1 MRAASGERGANMAE
15 VQSDRG
21 LFSVNDFAKFSRT
34 SKDTLLY
41 YDRIGLLSPVSRGEN
56 NYRYYSHGQLAIV
69 NVIRTF
75 QELGMS
81 LSEIK
86 ELKDDRTPEDIFEL
100 YARLIEKINK
110 KIEDWV
116 GARKLLLTLRS
127 SIRHVLD
134 VNEGVITVQFLPAEA
149 IILGDI
155 NDYSRGRT
163 DYDALFRFYYS
174 MSEKHP
180 ELNFNYPVWGFFSAE
195 RIKRGDWTW
204 PDRFYFYNPEGHDKR
219 PAALYAIGY
228 TRGGYGQCDELYK
241 RIMAFIEKNG
251 FEICGDAYEEYPL
264 NEICVADHSNYLIR
278 VMVTVREIT
287 RP

>member
-1 MRAASGERGANMAE
+1 MAKTQSGRGF
-15 VQSDRG
+15 
-21 LFSVNDFAKFSRT
+21 FSVKDFAKFSRT

-41 YDRIGLLSPVSRGEN
+41 YDRIGLLSPALRGEN

-69 NVIRTF
+69 NMIRTF

-86 ELKDDRTPEDIFEL
+86 DMKDNRTPEEIYDL
-100 YARLIEKINK
+100 YARQIERINK
-110 KIEDWV
+110 KIDDWV

-134 VNEGVITVQFLPAEA
+134 VNEEAITVQFLPAEA

-155 NDYSRGRT
+155 NDYSRGRN
-163 DYDALFRFYYS
+163 DYDALLRFYYS
-174 MSEKHP
+174 MNEKHP
-180 ELNFNYPVWGFFSAE
+180 ELNFNYPVWGFFSAD
-195 RIKRGDWTW
+195 RIKQGDWVW

-219 PAALYAIGY
+219 PAALYAVGY
-228 TRGGYGQCDELYK
+228 TRGEYGQCDELYK
-241 RIMAFIEKNG
+241 RIIEYIYKND

-264 NEICVADHSNYLIR
+264 NEICVSDSKNYLIR
-278 VMVTVREIT
+278 VMITVREIT

>member
-1 MRAASGERGANMAE
+1 MPEIQTG
-15 VQSDRG
+15 RG
-21 LFSVNDFAKFSRT
+21 LFSVNDFAKFSRST
-34 SKDTLLY
+34 KDTLLY

-86 ELKDDRTPEDIFEL
+86 DIKDDRTPEDVYDL
-100 YARLIEKINK
+100 YARLIEKINS

-116 GARKLLLTLRS
+116 GARKLLLTLRG
-127 SIRHVLD
+127 SIRNVLN
-134 VNEGVITVQFLPAEA
+134 VNEEVVTVQYMPAEA

-155 NDYSRGRT
+155 NDYGRGRN
-163 DYDALFRFYYS
+163 DYDALLRFYHS
-174 MSEKHP
+174 MSDKHP
-180 ELNFNYPVWGFFSAE
+180 DLNFNYPVWGFFSEA
-195 RIKRGDWTW
+195 RIKRGDWVW
-204 PDRFYFYNPEGHDKR
+204 PDRFFFYNPEGHDKR

-228 TRGGYGQCDELYK
+228 ARGGYGQCDGLYR
-241 RIMAFIEKNG
+241 RIIEYIDKNG

-264 NEICVADHSNYLIR
+264 NELCVADNTGYLIR
-278 VMVTVREIT
+278 VMITVREGT
-287 RP
+287 RPAAPAP

>member
-1 MRAASGERGANMAE
+1 MLKGVLLLMAKTQSGRGF
-15 VQSDRG
+15 
-21 LFSVNDFAKFSRT
+21 FSVKDFAKFSRT

-41 YDRIGLLSPVSRGEN
+41 YDRIGLLSPMLRGEN

-69 NVIRTF
+69 NMIRTF

-86 ELKDDRTPEDIFEL
+86 DMKDNRTPEEIYDL
-100 YARLIEKINK
+100 YERQIERINSKID
-110 KIEDWV
+110 DWV

-127 SIRHVLD
+127 SIRHVLNI
-134 VNEGVITVQFLPAEA
+134 NEEAVTVQFLPAEA

-155 NDYSRGRT
+155 NDYSRGKN
-163 DYDALFRFYYS
+163 DYDALLRFYYS
-174 MSEKHP
+174 MNEKHP
-180 ELNFNYPVWGFFSAE
+180 ELNFNYPVWGFFSSE
-195 RIKRGDWTW
+195 RIKRGDWVW

-228 TRGGYGQCDELYK
+228 TRGGYGQCDELYR
-241 RIMAFIEKNG
+241 RIIDYIEKND

-264 NEICVADHSNYLIR
+264 NEICVADSKNYLIR
-278 VMVTVREIT
+278 VMIAVREIT
-287 RP
+287 RQ

>member
-1 MRAASGERGANMAE
+1 MAKIQSGRGF
-15 VQSDRG
+15 
-21 LFSVNDFAKFSRT
+21 FSVKDFARFSRT

-41 YDRIGLLSPVSRGEN
+41 YDRIGLLSPMLRGEN
-56 NYRYYSHGQLAIV
+56 NYRYYSHGQLAVV
-69 NVIRTF
+69 NMIRTF

-86 ELKDDRTPEDIFEL
+86 DMKDNRTPEEIYEL
-100 YARLIEKINK
+100 YARQIEKINR

-127 SIRHVLD
+127 SIRHVLNVD
-134 VNEGVITVQFLPAEA
+134 EEVITVQFLPAEA

-155 NDYSRGRT
+155 NDYSRGRN
-163 DYDALFRFYYS
+163 DYDALLHFYHS
-174 MSEKHP
+174 MGEKHP

-195 RIKRGDWTW
+195 RIKRGDWIW

-228 TRGGYGQCDELYK
+228 TRGGYGQCDKLYN
-241 RIMAFIEKNG
+241 RIIEYIDRNG

-264 NEICVADHSNYLIR
+264 NEICVSDSKNYLIR
-278 VMVTVREIT
+278 VMIAVREIN
-287 RP
+287 RA